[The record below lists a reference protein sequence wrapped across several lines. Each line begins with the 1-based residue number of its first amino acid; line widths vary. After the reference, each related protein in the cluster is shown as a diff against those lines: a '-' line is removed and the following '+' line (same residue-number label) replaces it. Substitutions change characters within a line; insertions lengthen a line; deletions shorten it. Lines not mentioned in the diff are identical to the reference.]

1 MSAPA
6 LDDYRL
12 AHPIP
17 RRNAPGQYGFDLER
31 DCVRLILFN
40 VQSMTV
46 PEIWTE
52 LTASLGELA
61 RSIVKVKRVSGPNRN
76 PHADLWVRK
85 DSGTALV
92 DVVRRQT
99 RTRLWDYS
107 RIVTELERKQV
118 TMFVAL
124 RRRGDEHR
132 SPKVTNWRITFWSS
146 WRERRFEPPAKDLP
160 KNNEPR
166 PNLTNLA
173 TWNING
179 FWSKQIQV
187 EDFLQREM
195 IAAVY
200 LQETLVKDIHYPAR
214 MSGYRCYQR
223 AAEEDFRGTAMLVD
237 NRLASYEV
245 THGLSWMTH
254 VKVFGYAGVSGPTHL
269 IGVYFKSGGN
279 HRTTRLDAVREV
291 VKVVT
296 GIANKNP
303 EDRVVVMGDFN
314 INRKGIEY
322 YLEKVHALNVLDIAF
337 IVGSSLTRFPINGPP
352 RELDHFL
359 LNGPA
364 VPAFRPGR
372 VLRSYNASDH
382 RPLVIRPRHQ
392 LLPTRDE
399 KPKVK
404 FDNKMLRLKSDLIIN
419 DNSWTKLMT
428 RAFGP
433 DYAAQVT
440 LEEEEKRLVSDNAN
454 SFFDTFDQ
462 VCRKHSVKKDRQPSS
477 KRRFP
482 RKLKC
487 LLKTV
492 KKYSK
497 KVTHFR
503 GQAPKEI
510 DLTRLAHAQR
520 RFKTAKREWEIRLK
534 HQHYAQVTD
543 DFVSHDHKGVWDRL
557 RPQVRPGSESTGIN
571 PVKDKDGILQ
581 YRAEDILAAMK
592 EHYEDLLTY
601 DPQNVSQ
608 NFAHWDGMDFGVP
621 KPEMV
626 GLDHDLLWPEILN
639 TIRGMNRNTAVGKD
653 AIHINVLKAMVL
665 EESMAQIK
673 EENPAFRRPD
683 NVRIDLPYKE
693 LPQEPLT
700 PMGKVFYVLLQKTW
714 RTGCIP
720 DKWNE
725 VQIVNLFKGGD
736 PESTNNYRGISLI
749 SCAFKVLMAVM
760 ASRLSLE
767 CLENDVL
774 VPEQGGFR
782 LREEA
787 VAQATA
793 LAEIVRRRWMKG
805 KPTYG
810 LFIDFKKAYDRLYHG
825 LLFRVL
831 HHIGCRGRFLN
842 MVKAMYMETKYEVR
856 VGGFTSES
864 FSPVRGAKQ
873 GDPLSPILFIISI
886 NQVLR
891 ESSATGGVRL
901 APSDRRCAGL
911 MYADDVVALESK
923 LKDVQETLVNVWNWG
938 QKFGMDLG
946 RDKCGVILWPSAKPR
961 DLRRRAL
968 AVLDLESDSEHSS
981 IEGVDPWNGDM
992 FDLIDQHDQHDY
1004 TMPEGIIPTV
1014 QHYKYL
1020 GITLD
1025 TRLGDPRRIV
1035 TGERSMEL
1043 EFAHLQAKKGIKVLH
1058 ALRPFLTDRFCP
1070 IQLKVLIV
1078 RNLLYSKMLYGA
1090 ELIGF
1095 QQLHAEPMQR
1105 VINTAAKWIL
1115 GLSSA
1120 NTQTDAFSLCFELGL
1135 PPVHQELC
1143 AMRARLCFKLD
1154 SHRDGGLSTWIQH
1167 LWDNPP
1173 EVILNGSQSWV
1184 TASKKWIRGL
1194 EKDRHKYDR
1203 LITESAPGRMYLTYG
1218 TRTVPLRPW
1227 AQLGKT
1233 FEMKVRST
1241 AYNRDQTTIQAHLR
1255 TAFLG
1260 ETEMGTLSPVDEEA
1274 PFGALLAG
1282 IFVDTE
1288 FDTAAERDRMDLG
1301 RPVPPGRDRGEVV
1314 KTAFVRDVV
1323 LERLMSSQK
1332 TKGFQW
1338 YDRFYFGITR
1348 GYLREAANRPD
1359 LAEGV
1364 RWLSLARCHG
1374 YPTVEGAWQRIKR
1387 SGKTPR
1393 FERGKCPL
1401 CSSAI
1406 DQGWEWSHLLTS
1418 CTHPKVAELRDVQ
1431 LGDRITRLQ
1440 GEVFA
1445 TGQVYREAF
1454 LELVGRERQTIATH
1468 YDAGLGV
1475 ISILLIGGWFRPQG
1489 MEDPAFWFHTYLV
1502 GFGHSR
1508 LLTPG
1513 LDGFGYICAAQF
1525 LQVISPLYVSAL
1537 GGDLYGTRSLDG
1549 SSLASSRAGS
1559 VNLDHVWHTEGWDP
1573 VPDEERSCSPEMGDP
1588 LAA

>member
-6 LDDYRL
+6 LNDYRL
-12 AHPIP
+12 AHPVP

-31 DCVRLILFN
+31 DCVRLILYN
-40 VQSMTV
+40 IQGMTV

-52 LTASLGELA
+52 LTASLGDLA

-99 RTRLWDYS
+99 RTRLWEFS
-107 RIVTELERKQV
+107 RVTTEVERKQASL
-118 TMFVAL
+118 FDAL
-124 RRRGDEHR
+124 HRKGDERR

-146 WRERRFEPPAKDLP
+146 WRDRRFEPAKDP
-160 KNNEPR
+160 PPQQPR
-166 PNLTNLA
+166 PNLTRLA

-187 EDFLQREM
+187 EDFLTREK
-195 IAAVY
+195 IAVLF
-200 LQETLVKDIHYPAR
+200 LQETLVKNVHYPVR
-214 MSGYRCYQR
+214 MAGYRCYQR
-223 AAEEDFRGTAMLVD
+223 AAEEDFRGIAMLVD
-237 NRLASYEV
+237 SRLASYEV
-245 THGLSWMTH
+245 PHGLSWMTH

-269 IGVYFKSGGN
+269 IGVYLKSGGN
-279 HRTTRLDAVREV
+279 HRTTRVDAFKEI

-296 GIANKNP
+296 NISKHNP
-303 EDRVVVMGDFN
+303 DSRIVVMGDLN
-314 INRKGIEY
+314 INREGVLY
-322 YLEKVHALNVLDIAF
+322 YLRKVHSKTLDLAF
-337 IVGSSLTRFPINGPP
+337 TVGSALTRFPQVGQP
-352 RELDHFL
+352 RALDHFL
-359 LNGPA
+359 LNGLSQL
-364 VPAFRPGR
+364 AFRKAR
-372 VLRSYNASDH
+372 VFRDYNASDH
-382 RPLVIRPRHQ
+382 RPLVMQPREQ
-392 LLPTRDE
+392 LIPTVDD
-399 KPKVK
+399 KPRVT
-404 FDNKMLRLKSDLIIN
+404 FDNKMLRLKSDLVVN
-419 DNSWTKLMT
+419 DNSWTRLMA

-433 DYAAQVT
+433 DYPEQVAP
-440 LEEEEKRLVSDNAN
+440 EEEEKHIISDNAT

-462 VCRKHSVKKDRQPSS
+462 VCRRHSVKKDRQPPS

-482 RKLKC
+482 RKLRC
-487 LLKTV
+487 MLRTLKR
-492 KKYSK
+492 YSERVARTTK
-497 KVTHFR
+497 R
-503 GQAPKEI
+503 GQPAKEI
-510 DLTRLAHAQR
+510 DVTRLAHAQR
-520 RFKTAKREWEIRLK
+520 RFKEARREWEIRLK
-534 HQHYAQVTD
+534 HEHYARVTG
-543 DFVSHDHKGVWDRL
+543 DFVSHDHKSVWDRL
-557 RPQVRPGSESTGIN
+557 KPQVRPGSESTGIN
-571 PVKDKDGILQ
+571 PVKDKEGVLQ

-592 EHYEDLLTY
+592 VHYEDLLTY
-601 DPQNVSQ
+601 DPNGVSQ
-608 NFAHWDGMDFGVP
+608 NFAYWEGIDLGVP
-621 KPEMV
+621 KPAMV
-626 GLDHDLLWPEILN
+626 ELDDDLNWPEILN
-639 TIRGMNRNTAVGKD
+639 TIRGMNRNTATGKD
-653 AIHINVLKAMVL
+653 GVHINVLKAMVL

-673 EENPAFRRPD
+673 VLNPAFSRPD
-683 NVRIDLPYKE
+683 NVRIDLPRDK
-693 LPQEPLT
+693 LPKNPLT
-700 PMGKVFYVLLQKTW
+700 PLGEVFYVLLQRTW

-760 ASRLSLE
+760 ANRISYE
-767 CLENDVL
+767 CLERDII

-782 LREEA
+782 KREEA

-831 HHIGCRGRFLN
+831 DHIGCRGRFLD
-842 MVKAMYMETKYEVR
+842 MVKAMYLETKYEVR

-886 NQVLR
+886 NQVLQ
-891 ESSATGGVRL
+891 ESSATGGARL
-901 APSDRRCAGL
+901 TPSDRRCAGL

-923 LKDVQETLVNVWNWG
+923 LKDIQQTLVNVGDWG
-938 QKFGMDLG
+938 RKYGMDLG
-946 RDKCGVILWPSAKPR
+946 RDKCGVIMWPSSKPR
-961 DLRRRAL
+961 DLRVRNRI
-968 AVLDLESDSEHSS
+968 LDFETGSDHSS
-981 IEGVDPWNGDM
+981 LVGVDPWNGADM
-992 FDLIDQHDQHDY
+992 LDLVDQHDQHDY
-1004 TMPEGIIPTV
+1004 TSPEGIIPTV

-1043 EFAHLQAKKGIKVLH
+1043 EFAFLQAKKGTKVLH

-1105 VINTAAKWIL
+1105 VVNTAAKWIL

-1120 NTQTDAFSLCFELGL
+1120 NTQTDAFTLCFELGL

-1154 SHRDGGLSTWIQH
+1154 SHRDGGLQTWIQH

-1173 EVILNGSQSWV
+1173 DTVHNGSQTWV
-1184 TASKKWIRGL
+1184 TASRKWLRGL
-1194 EKDRHKYDR
+1194 EKDRNKYDR
-1203 LITESAPGRMYLTYG
+1203 LFTESAPGRLYMEYG
-1218 TRTVPLRPW
+1218 DRTAPLRPW

-1233 FEMKVRST
+1233 YEMKVRSN
-1241 AYNRDQTTIQAHLR
+1241 AYNKDQTTIHAGLR
-1255 TAFLG
+1255 TAFIG
-1260 ETEMGTLSPVDEEA
+1260 ETEYGDLSPRDEDA

-1288 FDTAAERDRMDLG
+1288 FNTAAERERTDLG
-1301 RPVPPGRDRGEVV
+1301 RTVPPGRDRGEVV

-1323 LERLMSSQK
+1323 LERLMSSQR
-1332 TKGFQW
+1332 TKGFRW
-1338 YDRFYFGITR
+1338 YDQFYFGITR

-1364 RWLSLARCHG
+1364 RWLSLARTHG

-1401 CSSAI
+1401 CSTLI
-1406 DQGWEWSHLLTS
+1406 DQGWEWSHLMTYCS
-1418 CTHPKVAELRDVQ
+1418 HPKVLALRDEQ
-1431 LGDRITRLQ
+1431 LGERITRLYKDL
-1440 GEVFA
+1440 VVA
-1445 TGQVYREAF
+1445 GQVYRYAF
-1454 LELVGRERQTIATH
+1454 MDTVGRESQTGRNAFMAA
-1468 YDAGLGV
+1468 YGV
-1475 ISILLIGGWFRPQG
+1475 ISICLIGGWFRPLG
-1489 MEDPAFWFHTYLV
+1489 MSDPDFWFHTYLV

-1513 LDGFGYICAAQF
+1513 YESFGYICAAQF
-1525 LQVISPLYVSAL
+1525 LQVVSPLYVSAL

-1549 SSLASSRAGS
+1549 SQLASSRADS
-1559 VNLDHVWHTEGWDP
+1559 VNQEHIWLTEGWDP